1 MTAPP
6 PPAAPAGPTETA
18 PARGELR
25 AQRALAKV
33 KTELEGL
40 KPAELDDGSWFHVL
54 LRKHTTLLL
63 RQQGQLVD
71 PWRLKYPD
79 LDDAALAK
87 RIIRGTAGRAALI
100 GGTAGALIPV
110 TALASGGLGLT
121 GAAALAFAELAA
133 LERLQ
138 IRMVLT
144 LGELL
149 DAPLANDRIHDVV
162 SIYAHLLKI
171 KGANRAAV
179 YTRQAI
185 SALCRSIGLRF
196 AQRAAVKLA
205 VPIISVGVGGG
216 MNYLLTRGLGHHAV
230 RHFKARLDF
239 RDPVLRLSDR
249 PADEQRLV
257 IGLMVLMASADG
269 RIKRAERRALK
280 ATLADIASGPIDWS
294 GLLAQPEASLIAQVR
309 QIDDPSFTQLVLE
322 LLSWMAA
329 ADGKVTRHERD
340 LLERVASALG
350 MELLPEE
357 VDVEDVALVEGEA
370 VEGAAV
376 EGVAVEGAA
385 VAQHALEGE
394 G

>member
-1 MTAPP
+1 MSDASPPETAEPTKE
-6 PPAAPAGPTETA
+6 AAPAGEEK
-18 PARGELR
+18 AR
-25 AQRALAKV
+25 RALAKV
-33 KTELEGL
+33 KDELEGL

-54 LRKHTTLLL
+54 LRKHTNLLL
-63 RQQGQLVD
+63 RQQGMMVD

-79 LDDAALAK
+79 LEPPALAR
-87 RIIRGTAGRAALI
+87 RIIRGTAARAALI

-149 DAPLANDRIHDVV
+149 DAPLENDRIHDVV

-205 VPIISVGVGGG
+205 VPVISVGVGGG
-216 MNYLLTRGLGHHAV
+216 MNYLLTRGLGTHAV

-239 RDPVLRLSDR
+239 RDPVLRLADR
-249 PADEQRLV
+249 QADEQRLV
-257 IGLMVLMASADG
+257 FGLMVLMASADG
-269 RIKRAERRALK
+269 RIRRAERRALK
-280 ATLADIASGPIDWS
+280 TALADTTAERIDWAR
-294 GLLAQPEASLIAQVR
+294 LLARPEGELIAQVR
-309 QIDDPSFTQLVLE
+309 AVDDPSFTQLVLE
-322 LLSWMAA
+322 LLNWMAQ
-329 ADGKVTRHERD
+329 ADGKVTPRERA

-350 MELLPEE
+350 MELLPEVIAEPE
-357 VDVEDVALVEGEA
+357 VDAALI
-370 VEGAAV
+370 
-376 EGVAVEGAA
+376 EGVEPPA
-385 VAQHALEGE
+385 
-394 G
+394 